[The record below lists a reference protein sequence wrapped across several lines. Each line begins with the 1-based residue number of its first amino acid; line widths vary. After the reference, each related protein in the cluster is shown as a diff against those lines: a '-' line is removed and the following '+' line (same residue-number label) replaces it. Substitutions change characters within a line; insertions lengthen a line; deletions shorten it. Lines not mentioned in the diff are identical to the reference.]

1 MKSVL
6 VTGASGILGT
16 AVYNTFQRAGTHT
29 VGLSYSQVKQGL
41 VRLDL
46 TNDLLSQGGATLH
59 KLFGEHKFSWVIHC
73 AAERRPDAFK
83 EEGGAAAAVKLNQD
97 VPGQLAQICRDNDAT
112 LVYISTDYVFD
123 GRNPPYK
130 PGSEANPL
138 QEYGITKLAGE
149 KAVLGVSG
157 AKVVVI
163 RVPVLYGPAPKNS
176 DTAVNI
182 LLDVVQDQSGKTYK
196 MDDYAQRYPT
206 NVLDIASFLVRLSD
220 LDKPLPRVVHY
231 SASECLTKYSMC
243 EIFGKILD
251 LPINHII
258 RDSSVPADAVARPR
272 DCHLSTEETAEL
284 VGDLGCSKFED
295 WWSTYLTSTQ
305 TK

>member
-16 AVYNTFQRAGTHT
+16 AVYNAFQRAGADT

-46 TNDLLSQGGATLH
+46 TDDLLSQGGVTLR

-83 EEGGAAAAVKLNQD
+83 EGAAAAVKLNQD
-97 VPGQLAQICRDNDAT
+97 VPGQLAQICKDNDAT

-206 NVLDIASFLVRLSD
+206 NVVDIASFLVRLSD

-243 EIFGKILD
+243 EIFGKVLK
-251 LPINHII
+251 LPISHII
-258 RDSSVPADAVARPR
+258 RDGSVPADAVARPR

-284 VGDLGCSKFED
+284 VGDLGCSKFEN
-295 WWSTYLTSTQ
+295 WWSMYLTSTQ